1 MGSLNTITGQSIY
14 LDANILIYAVE
25 DLTAVGQKI
34 RTLFSRFDSGEL
46 HAVTSELSLAE
57 VLAKP
62 IRDGKQAI
70 QDEYEQFL
78 TNSDALT
85 VMPVTRD
92 VLIRAAQIRAQ
103 TSVKLPD
110 AIHAATSLLKGCTT
124 FLTNDQRF
132 AAITSLP
139 VLLLS
144 QVL

>member
-25 DLTAVGQKI
+25 DLTVVGQKI
-34 RTLFSRFDSGEL
+34 RTLFSRFDNGEL

-62 IRDGKQAI
+62 VRDGKQAI
-70 QDEYEQFL
+70 QDEYEQLL

-110 AIHAATSLLKGCTT
+110 AIHAATALMKNCTT

-132 AAITSLP
+132 AVIAPLP

-144 QVL
+144 QVP